1 MSRWVA
7 IFVGGAGRRMG
18 GRPKGLLTAPGGGR
32 SLLARLVAEI
42 ARTGAVPLLVGRA
55 DAYAHEAPEA
65 LRLDDAGD
73 GPLGGMAAVVAM
85 LPPHATVITV
95 ACDQPGVCTQ
105 HLEALW
111 AAAPEAPAVVA
122 RRQGRWEP
130 FPARWRVGAVREV
143 LPALQASGRGS
154 WQALCAAL
162 GATEIALDDAALED
176 WDRPEDVR
184 A

>member
-18 GRPKGLLTAPGGGR
+18 GRPKGLLPAPGGGR
-32 SLLARLVAEI
+32 SLLARLVAEV
-42 ARTGAVPLLVGRA
+42 AHAGAVPLLVGRA
-55 DAYAHEAPEA
+55 DAYAEAAPEA

-73 GPLGGMAAVVAM
+73 GPLGGMAALVAM
-85 LPPHATVITV
+85 LPPQATVITV
-95 ACDQPGVCTQ
+95 ACDQPGVCAR

-111 AAAPEAPAVVA
+111 AAPDAPAVAA
-122 RRQGRWEP
+122 RRHGRWEP
-130 FPARWRVGAVREV
+130 FPARWRTQAVREMLPV
-143 LPALQASGRGS
+143 LSRAGRGS

-162 GATEIALDDAALED
+162 GATEIALDDTALED

-184 A
+184 T

>member
-1 MSRWVA
+1 
-7 IFVGGAGRRMG
+7 MG
-18 GRPKGLLTAPGGGR
+18 GRPKGLLAAPGGGR
-32 SLLARLVAEI
+32 SLLARLVAEV
-42 ARTGAVPLLVGRA
+42 ARAGAVPLLVGRA
-55 DAYAHEAPEA
+55 EAYAQEAPEA
-65 LRLDDAGD
+65 LRLDDVGD

-111 AAAPEAPAVVA
+111 AAPDAPAVAA
-122 RRQGRWEP
+122 RRHGRWEP
-130 FPARWRVGAVREV
+130 FPARWGVGAVRGL

-184 A
+184 V